1 MSRSVRTLR
10 LAAIAAGLAVAAAAC
25 SPSAAVPS
33 GSGPSGTAP
42 SGTAPVSTADPT
54 VAPSAGLTTVTLRQ
68 SWIPDDLYL
77 PYAMAIGKGYYEAEG
92 INLVMQVGNGGATA
106 AKLVANG
113 NVMIGTGEAANVIV
127 ARSQGLPVVS
137 VAVQIQD
144 TPAAVIA
151 LKSSGISTWKDLV
164 GKKVAGTAASS
175 TTVQFNAAL
184 KLQGIDPASVEFVN
198 LPANAQFQAL
208 QAGQVDAALTF
219 IGNIFSLPNQGG
231 DLSVMTFKSAGL
243 EAPSTSIFVS
253 EEFLAGNKD
262 LLAGFLRATLKGL
275 KDAIANPAEAAEFMA
290 AQFALVNQDD
300 VLGKWKLNEPFF
312 TSSVS
317 QANGLGFQDLARW
330 QALEKVLLEG
340 DNIKTTVDVTKA
352 FTNEIVESIPKQDR

>member
-10 LAAIAAGLAVAAAAC
+10 LASIAAGLAVAAAAC
-25 SPSAAVPS
+25 SPTAAVPS
-33 GSGPSGTAP
+33 GSGPSATVATP
-42 SGTAPVSTADPT
+42 SSAA
-54 VAPSAGLTTVTLRQ
+54 APSATTGLTTVTLRQ

-137 VAVQIQD
+137 IAVQIQD

-151 LKSSGISTWKDLV
+151 MKSSSISTWKDLV

-184 KLQGIDPASVEFVN
+184 KRQGIDPASIEFVN

-231 DLSVMTFKSAGL
+231 DLNVITFKSAGL

-262 LLAGFLRATLKGL
+262 LLAGFVRATLKGL

-290 AQFALVNQDD
+290 AQFALVNKDD